1 MDCADKIF
9 EITERYRPIKRINI
23 ETIAHLLPKFV
34 SDKINKEKTNSVQT
48 VQVNFGNEK
57 GITG

>member
-1 MDCADKIF
+1 MTVGADRLVRSTIS
-9 EITERYRPIKRINI
+9 I